1 MNQGAY
7 VFSQLI
13 SLSSPTSFKT
23 CVKRYNG
30 DHKTKHFNCWRQYLC
45 MVFGQLT
52 HRESLSDTILCLK
65 VNANKLY
72 HVGIGEAIVKSTLS
86 NANENRDWRIF
97 SDFAWILIKEAK
109 ALYHNDNN
117 LDLEIDNPVFAIDA
131 TVIDMCLSLFNWANF
146 RSTKA
151 GIKLHVQLDLKTAI
165 PEFIEITPAAIHE
178 VNILDTI
185 TFQIDSFYIL
195 DKGYTDFKRLHRIQ
209 VAKAFFVIRAK
220 DNLHFKCIKSL
231 PKDKKR
237 GVLADQIIQ
246 FQGHYASHDYPDK
259 IRRIKFYDP
268 EYNRTLVFLTN
279 NMEFKATDI
288 AQLYKH
294 RWKIELFF
302 KWIKQNLKIKT
313 FWGTSENAVKVQI
326 WIAISVYVLVVIA
339 KKRLKLKQSLYEI
352 LQVLSISV
360 FDKTPINEIFSNPI
374 QQNFKELNTNQL
386 NIFK

>member
-13 SLSSPTSFKT
+13 SLASPTSFKT

-72 HVGIGEAIVKSTLS
+72 HIGIGEAIVKSTLS
-86 NANENRDWRIF
+86 TANENRDWRIF

-109 ALYHNDNN
+109 SLYLNDNN

-151 GIKLHVQLDLKTAI
+151 AIKLHVQLDLKTAI

-185 TFQIDSFYIL
+185 NFQIDSFYIL
-195 DKGYTDFKRLHRIQ
+195 DKGYTDFKRLHRIH

-231 PKDKKR
+231 PKDKNN

-246 FQGHYASHDYPDK
+246 LQGFYAYHDYPDK

-279 NMEFKATDI
+279 NLEFKATDI

-326 WIAISVYVLVVIA
+326 WIAISVYVLIVIA
-339 KKRLKLKQSLYEI
+339 KKRLRLKQSLYEI

-360 FDKTPINEIFSNPI
+360 FEKTPIRDIFSNPI
-374 QQNFKELNTNQL
+374 QQNFKELNANQL